1 MAFLAP
7 LGIALAGGAA
17 GALGGRAANK
27 ISDLIGLKKG
37 EKLSEEL
44 TLGKNLKKTKHSYIM
59 ECNENIKFKNV
70 DKNLKKIENLMI
82 NNKINFI
89 KKLI

>member
-27 ISDLIGLKKG
+27 ISDLIGLQKGGRVVGKKPILLHSG
-37 EKLSEEL
+37 EMIVAPGMARKMRRA
-44 TLGKNLKKTKHSYIM
+44 GGNKK
-59 ECNENIKFKNV
+59 V
-70 DKNLKKIENLMI
+70 GRPKKAGRPR
-82 NNKINFI
+82 KRR
-89 KKLI
+89 

>member
-37 EKLSEEL
+37 GRVGGRKPILLHGGEMIVAPGMVRKMRRAGNKKKAG
-44 TLGKNLKKTKHSYIM
+44 GKRKVGRPRKRR
-59 ECNENIKFKNV
+59 
-70 DKNLKKIENLMI
+70 
-82 NNKINFI
+82 
-89 KKLI
+89 

>member
-27 ISDLIGLKKG
+27 ISDLIGLQKGGRVVGKKPILLHGG
-37 EKLSEEL
+37 EMVVAPSMVRKMRRA
-44 TLGKNLKKTKHSYIM
+44 GGNKK
-59 ECNENIKFKNV
+59 V
-70 DKNLKKIENLMI
+70 GRPKKAGRPR
-82 NNKINFI
+82 KRR
-89 KKLI
+89 

>member
-37 EKLSEEL
+37 GRVV
-44 TLGKNLKKTKHSYIM
+44 GKKPILLHGGEMVIAPSMARKMRRAGGRKK
-59 ECNENIKFKNV
+59 V
-70 DKNLKKIENLMI
+70 GAGKK
-82 NNKINFI
+82 KVGRPR
-89 KKLI
+89 KRR